1 LRKRPTKTETAHEKD
16 SKIYD
21 YENEAG
27 KIRTRLRMS
36 RSSTKSTKNEKKIAD
51 RGQNEPT

>member
-1 LRKRPTKTETAHEKD
+1 MRKRPTKTETAHEKD

-27 KIRTRLRMS
+27 KIRTRLRVS